1 MSEKKKIVL
10 SMIVKN
16 ETHIIKECFDSLYKF
31 IDYWVICDT
40 GSTDG
45 TQELIK
51 QYFAEKGIPGELHQ
65 HEWQDFATNRTAALK
80 LCDGKGDYAWM
91 IDADDYLVG
100 QMNFPH
106 NLNFDG
112 YSVRIK
118 RGNFEWWRNQIF
130 KTGIGW
136 CYEGVLHEYA
146 HCPNKAD
153 LSLAKLDMPGYHVE
167 ARTEGGARNKGIT
180 PTEKYSKD
188 AIVLEKALEKEPL
201 NSRYQFYLAQSY
213 FDSQQWEKSFDAY
226 EKRAKMGGWEEEV
239 YYSLFRMAIIAMM
252 QQKPWEQVINLFLG
266 AYNYRPCR
274 SEPLFHISR
283 IYRLNGYPRIAH
295 IYAKMGLT
303 IPLPKWDILF
313 ISQDNYEWQL
323 LDELASTAYYVHNF
337 EEGLQ
342 ACKTLLSDGKIPSSE
357 IQRLQ
362 TNLAE
367 YEKKVAEMRQ
377 NELQLHEHQKKMNN
391 AVAVA
396 PNITEGNG
404 STIKP
409 KLPIPNQTTLSIA
422 DAEPK
427 YKKKKFKERTKG

>member
-1 MSEKKKIVL
+1 MSETKPRKKIVL

-16 ETHIIKECFDSLYKF
+16 ETHIIKECFDSLYKY

-65 HEWQDFATNRTAALK
+65 HEWSDFATNRTAALK

-100 QMNFPH
+100 DLQFPH
-106 NLNFDG
+106 HLNFDG
-112 YSVRIK
+112 YNVRIK

-146 HCPNKAD
+146 HCPNKPD
-153 LSLAKLDMPGYHVE
+153 LQLAKLDHPGYHIE

-180 PTEKYSKD
+180 PQEKYAKD
-188 AIVLEKALEKEPL
+188 AVVLEKALEKEPM

-213 FDSQQWEKSFDAY
+213 FDSQQWDKSFEAY

-239 YYSLFRMAIIAMM
+239 YYSLFRMALIGMM
-252 QQKPWEQVINLFLG
+252 QQKPWDTVLNLFLA

-274 SEPLFHISR
+274 AEPLYHIAR
-283 IYRLNGYPRIAH
+283 IYRLNGYPRIGY
-295 IYAKMGLT
+295 IYAKAGLN
-303 IPLPKWDILF
+303 IAPPKHDILF
-313 ISQDNYEWQL
+313 ISQDTYDWQL
-323 LDELASTAYYVHNF
+323 LDELASTAYYVHAF
-337 EEGLQ
+337 DEGL
-342 ACKTLLSDGKIPSSE
+342 AASKRLLAEGKVPPSE
-357 IQRLQ
+357 IQRIQ
-362 TNLAE
+362 ANVVE
-367 YEKKVAEMRQ
+367 YEKQIVQVQDAQRQ
-377 NELQLHEHQKKMNN
+377 LAEHQRKMS
-391 AVAVA
+391 AVNGLASAPSPEPKPAPRVPVA
-396 PNITEGNG
+396 Y
-404 STIKP
+404 
-409 KLPIPNQTTLSIA
+409 QTTLSLS
-422 DAEPK
+422 EPK
-427 YKKKKFKERTKG
+427 YKKKFKERVKK

>member
-16 ETHIIKECFDSLYKF
+16 ETHIIKECFDSLHKF

-45 TQELIK
+45 TQELITE
-51 QYFAEKGIPGELHQ
+51 YFKEKGIPGELHQ
-65 HEWQDFATNRTAALK
+65 REWQDFATNRTEALK

-100 QMNFPH
+100 EIQFPH
-106 NLNFDG
+106 HLDFDG

-146 HCPNKAD
+146 HCPNKPD
-153 LSLAKLDMPGYHVE
+153 LSLAKLDYPGYHIE

-180 PTEKYSKD
+180 PTEKYSRD
-188 AIVLEKALEKEPL
+188 AVVLEKALEKDPL

-213 FDSQQWEKSFDAY
+213 FDSQQWDKSFEAY

-239 YYSLFRMAIIAMM
+239 YYSLFRLAIIAMM
-252 QQKPWEQVINLFLG
+252 QQKPFEQVINLFLG

-274 SEPLFHISR
+274 SEPLYHISR
-283 IYRLNGYPRIAH
+283 IYRLNGYPRVAY
-295 IYAKMGLT
+295 IYAKAGLAL
-303 IPLPKWDILF
+303 PLPKYDILF

-323 LDELASTAYYVHNF
+323 LDEVASTAYYVHAF
-337 EEGLQ
+337 KEGYD
-342 ACKTLLSDGKIPSSE
+342 ACKRLLEEGKIPSSE
-357 IQRLQ
+357 IQRIQ

-367 YEKKVAEMRQ
+367 YEKKVVEVGEMERQ
-377 NELQLHEHQKKMNN
+377 INDHQKK
-391 AVAVA
+391 VA
-396 PNITEGNG
+396 G
-404 STIKP
+404 SATISTGIPSSTLEKP
-409 KLPIPNQTTLSIA
+409 VPKMPVPNQTTLSIS
-422 DAEPK
+422 EPK
-427 YKKKKFKERTKG
+427 YKKKFKERAKR

>member
-1 MSEKKKIVL
+1 MSAKKKIVL

-51 QYFAEKGIPGELHQ
+51 NYFAEKGIPGELHQ
-65 HEWQDFATNRTAALK
+65 HEWQDFATNRTAALD
-80 LCDGKGDYAWM
+80 LCTGKGDYAWM

-100 QMNFPH
+100 EMQFPH
-106 NLNFDG
+106 HLDFDG

-136 CYEGVLHEYA
+136 KYEGVLHEYA
-146 HCPNKAD
+146 HCPNKPD

-180 PTEKYSKD
+180 PTEKYAKD
-188 AIVLEKALEKEPL
+188 AIVLEKALEKDPL

-213 FDSQQWEKSFDAY
+213 FDSQQWDKSFEAY

-239 YYSLFRMAIIAMM
+239 YYSLFRLAIIGMM
-252 QQKPWEQVINLFLG
+252 QQKPWEQVMNLFLG

-274 SEPLFHISR
+274 AEPLFHIAR
-283 IYRLNGYPRIAH
+283 IYRLNGYPRIGYL
-295 IYAKMGLT
+295 YAKAALS
-303 IPLPKWDILF
+303 IPMPKYDILF
-313 ISQDNYEWQL
+313 IAQDVYEWQL
-323 LDELASTAYYVHNF
+323 LDELASCAYYVHQF
-337 EEGLQ
+337 QEGYD
-342 ACKTLLSDGKIPSSE
+342 ASVRLLTEGKVPQSE
-357 IQRLQ
+357 IQRIQ
-362 TNLAE
+362 TNMAE
-367 YEKKVAEMRQ
+367 YEKKII
-377 NELQLHEHQKKMNN
+377 ELSGQEQAIAEHQKKVTAP
-391 AVAVA
+391 AVATSSGIPSSLNVRKS
-396 PNITEGNG
+396 PN
-404 STIKP
+404 
-409 KLPIPNQTTLSIA
+409 LPLPNQTTLGIS
-422 DAEPK
+422 EPK
-427 YKKKKFKERTKG
+427 YKKKFKERAKR

>member
-16 ETHIIKECFDSLYKF
+16 ETHIIKECFDSLYKY

-51 QYFAEKGIPGELHQ
+51 TYFAEKGIPGELHQ

-100 QMNFPH
+100 EMNFPH
-106 NLNFDG
+106 HLNFDG

-146 HCPNKAD
+146 HCPNKPD
-153 LSLAKLDMPGYHVE
+153 ISLAKLDMPGYHVE

-180 PTEKYSKD
+180 PTEKYARD
-188 AIVLEKALEKEPL
+188 AVVLEKALEKDPL

-213 FDSQQWEKSFDAY
+213 FDSQQWDKSFEAY

-239 YYSLFRMAIIAMM
+239 YYSLFRLAIIGMM
-252 QQKPWEQVINLFLG
+252 QQKPWEQVLNLFLG

-274 SEPLFHISR
+274 SEPLFHIAR
-283 IYRLNGYPRIAH
+283 IYRLNGYPRIGYL
-295 IYAKMGLT
+295 YAKAALD
-303 IPLPKWDILF
+303 IPMPKYDILF
-313 ISQDNYEWQL
+313 IAQDVYEWQL
-323 LDELASTAYYVHNF
+323 LDELASSAYYVHQF
-337 EEGLQ
+337 QEGYD
-342 ACKTLLSDGKIPSSE
+342 ASVRLLREGKVPQSE
-357 IQRLQ
+357 IQRIQ
-362 TNLAE
+362 TNMAE
-367 YEKKVAEMRQ
+367 YEKKII
-377 NELQLHEHQKKMNN
+377 ELGQQERAIAEHQKQVLQPSVPVSQGVPSSTNIGKT
-391 AVAVA
+391 
-396 PNITEGNG
+396 PN
-404 STIKP
+404 
-409 KLPIPNQTTLSIA
+409 LPLPNQTTLGISQ
-422 DAEPK
+422 PK
-427 YKKKKFKERTKG
+427 YKKKFKERAKG

>member
-51 QYFAEKGIPGELHQ
+51 SYFAEKGIPGELHQ
-65 HEWQDFATNRTAALK
+65 HEWQDFATNRTAALD
-80 LCDGKGDYAWM
+80 LCIGKGDYAWM

-100 QMNFPH
+100 DMQFPH
-106 NLNFDG
+106 HLDFDG

-130 KTGIGW
+130 KIGIGW
-136 CYEGVLHEYA
+136 KYEGVLHEYA
-146 HCPNKAD
+146 HCPGKSD
-153 LSLAKLDMPGYHVE
+153 LSIAKIDYPGYHIE

-180 PTEKYSKD
+180 PTEKYARD
-188 AIVLEKALEKEPL
+188 AVVLEKAIEKEPL

-213 FDSQQWEKSFDAY
+213 FDSQQWDKAFEAY
-226 EKRAKMGGWEEEV
+226 DKRAKMGGWEEEV
-239 YYSLFRMAIIAMM
+239 YYSLFRLAIIAMM

-266 AYNYRPCR
+266 SYNYRPCR
-274 SEPLFHISR
+274 AEPLFHIAR

-295 IYAKMGLT
+295 LYAKMGLT
-303 IPLPKWDILF
+303 IPMPRHDILF
-313 ISQDNYEWQL
+313 IAQDVYEWQL
-323 LDELASTAYYVHNF
+323 LDELASCSYYVHAYQ
-337 EEGLQ
+337 EGLD
-342 ACKTLLSDGKIPSSE
+342 ASKKLLASGKVPPSE
-357 IQRLQ
+357 IQRIQ

-367 YEKKVAEMRQ
+367 YQKKVEEMQ
-377 NELQLHEHQKKMNN
+377 AFDIQFAEHQKRMTQ
-391 AVAVA
+391 AVPVA
-396 PNITEGNG
+396 PITRN
-404 STIKP
+404 SPDSNIKP
-409 KLPIPNQTTLSIA
+409 NLPIPNQSTLSIS
-422 DAEPK
+422 EPK
-427 YKKKKFKERTKG
+427 YKKKFKERAKR

>member
-16 ETHIIKECFDSLYKF
+16 ETHIIKECFDSLYKY

-45 TQELIK
+45 TQDLIK
-51 QYFAEKGIPGELHQ
+51 NYFAEKGIPGELHQ
-65 HEWQDFATNRTAALK
+65 HEWEDFATNRSAALK

-100 QMNFPH
+100 EMNFPH
-106 NLNFDG
+106 HLDFDG

-146 HCPNKAD
+146 HCPNKPD
-153 LSLAKLDMPGYHVE
+153 LSLAKLDVPGYHVE

-180 PTEKYSKD
+180 PTEKYAKD

-213 FDSQQWEKSFDAY
+213 FDSQQWDKSFEAY

-239 YYSLFRMAIIAMM
+239 YYSLFRLAIIGMM
-252 QQKPWEQVINLFLG
+252 QGKPWDQIINLFLG

-274 SEPLFHISR
+274 SEPLYHIAR
-283 IYRLNGYPRIAH
+283 IYRMNGYPRIGY

-303 IPLPKWDILF
+303 IPMPIYDILF
-313 ISQDNYEWQL
+313 ISQDVYDWQL
-323 LDELASTAYYVHNF
+323 LDELASCAYYVHQF
-337 EEGLQ
+337 QEGYDASIRLLQ
-342 ACKTLLSDGKIPSSE
+342 EGKVPPSE
-357 IQRLQ
+357 IQRIQ
-362 TNLAE
+362 TNMAE
-367 YEKKVAEMRQ
+367 YEKKLQELMKLQATIAEQ
-377 NELQLHEHQKKMNN
+377 QKKMISPS
-391 AVAVA
+391 VGIA
-396 PNITEGNG
+396 PSVSSASNK
-404 STIKP
+404 STP
-409 KLPIPNQTTLSIA
+409 KLPIPNQTTLSIS
-422 DAEPK
+422 EPK
-427 YKKKKFKERTKG
+427 YKKKFKQRDKR

>member
-1 MSEKKKIVL
+1 MSAKKKIVL

-16 ETHIIKECFDSLYKF
+16 ETHIIKECFDSLYKY

-45 TQELIK
+45 TQELITE
-51 QYFAEKGIPGELHQ
+51 YFKEKGIPGELHQ
-65 HEWQDFATNRTAALK
+65 HEWQDFATNRTAALN

-100 QMNFPH
+100 VMDFPH
-106 NLNFDG
+106 HLDYDG

-153 LSLAKLDMPGYHVE
+153 LRLAKLDVPGYHIE

-180 PTEKYSKD
+180 PTEKYAKD

-213 FDSQQWEKSFDAY
+213 FDSQQWDKSFDAY

-252 QQKPWEQVINLFLG
+252 QQKPWETVINLFLG
-266 AYNYRPCR
+266 AYNFRPCR
-274 SEPLFHISR
+274 SEPLYHISR
-283 IYRLNGYPRIAH
+283 IYRMNGYPRIAH

-303 IPLPKWDILF
+303 IPMPKWDILF

-323 LDELASTAYYVHNF
+323 LDELASTAFYVHNF
-337 EEGLQ
+337 EEGYQ
-342 ACKTLLSDGKIPSSE
+342 ACMRLLSEGKVPPSE
-357 IQRLQ
+357 IQRIQ
-362 TNLAE
+362 ANLVE
-367 YEKKVAEMRQ
+367 YEKKLTEMKDLERQ
-377 NELQLHEHQKKMNN
+377 MMLHQQSMQKQQGSVSSASSQGELKTPPRMP
-391 AVAVA
+391 V
-396 PNITEGNG
+396 
-404 STIKP
+404 
-409 KLPIPNQTTLSIA
+409 PNQTTLSIS
-422 DAEPK
+422 EPK
-427 YKKKKFKERTKG
+427 YKKKFKERVKR

>member
-45 TQELIK
+45 TQELITE
-51 QYFAEKGIPGELHQ
+51 YFKEKGIPGELHQ

-100 QMNFPH
+100 EMNFPH
-106 NLNFDG
+106 ALNFDG

-136 CYEGVLHEYA
+136 VYEGVLHEYA
-146 HCPNKAD
+146 HCPNKSD
-153 LSLAKLDMPGYHVE
+153 LTIAKLDIPGYHVE

-180 PTEKYSKD
+180 PTEKYAKD

-213 FDSQQWEKSFDAY
+213 FDSQQWEKSFEAY

-239 YYSLFRMAIIAMM
+239 YYSLFRMSICAMM
-252 QQKPWEQVINLFLG
+252 LQKPWEQVMNLFLG
-266 AYNYRPCR
+266 AYNFRPCR
-274 SEPLFHISR
+274 AEPLYHIAR
-283 IYRLNGYPRIAH
+283 IYRMNGYPRIGYL
-295 IYAKMGLT
+295 YAKMGLT
-303 IPLPKWDILF
+303 IPLPKYDILF
-313 ISQDNYEWQL
+313 ISQDIYDWQL
-323 LDELASTAYYVHNF
+323 WDEVASTAYYVHAF
-337 EEGLQ
+337 EEGY
-342 ACKTLLSDGKIPSSE
+342 AASMKLLREGKVPPSE
-357 IQRLQ
+357 IQRIQ
-362 TNLAE
+362 TNVAE
-367 YEKKVAEMRQ
+367 YEKRLAEVKASETHMA
-377 NELQLHEHQKKMNN
+377 EHQKRMATASVGSQDQLNS
-391 AVAVA
+391 VAT
-396 PNITEGNG
+396 ITKAKE
-404 STIKP
+404 P
-409 KLPIPNQTTLSIA
+409 LPFKPNQTTLTIG
-422 DAEPK
+422 EPK
-427 YKKKKFKERTKG
+427 YKKKFKERAKG

>member
-100 QMNFPH
+100 EFQFPH
-106 NLNFDG
+106 SLDFDG

-146 HCPNKAD
+146 HCPNKPD
-153 LSLAKLDMPGYHVE
+153 LKLAKMDMPGYHVE

-180 PTEKYSKD
+180 PTEKYARD
-188 AIVLEKALEKEPL
+188 AVVLEKALEKEPL

-213 FDSQQWEKSFDAY
+213 FDSQQWDKSFEAY

-239 YYSLFRMAIIAMM
+239 YYALFRMAIISMM
-252 QQKPWEQVINLFLG
+252 QQKPWETVINLFLG

-274 SEPLFHISR
+274 SEPLFHIAR
-283 IYRLNGYPRIAH
+283 IYRMNGYPRIGY
-295 IYAKMGLT
+295 IYAKMGMT
-303 IPLPKWDILF
+303 IPMPKFDILF
-313 ISQDNYEWQL
+313 ISQDVYDWQL
-323 LDELASTAYYVHNF
+323 LDELASSAYYVHAF
-337 EEGLQ
+337 REGYE
-342 ACKTLLSDGKIPSSE
+342 ASIKLLREGKIPASE
-357 IQRLQ
+357 VQRIQ
-362 TNLAE
+362 TNLVE
-367 YEKKVAEMRQ
+367 YEKKMKEIEEAERAMEKQQRAMAESSSLGAET
-377 NELQLHEHQKKMNN
+377 N
-391 AVAVA
+391 
-396 PNITEGNG
+396 
-404 STIKP
+404 STP
-409 KLPIPNQTTLSIA
+409 KSPKIPTPYQTTLDLS
-422 DAEPK
+422 EPK
-427 YKKKKFKERTKG
+427 YKKKFKERAKR

>member
-1 MSEKKKIVL
+1 MSAKKKIVL

-51 QYFAEKGIPGELHQ
+51 NYFAEKGIPGELHQ
-65 HEWQDFATNRTAALK
+65 HEWQDFATNRTAALD
-80 LCDGKGDYAWM
+80 LCTGKGDYAWM

-100 QMNFPH
+100 EMQFPH
-106 NLNFDG
+106 HLDFDG

-136 CYEGVLHEYA
+136 KYEGVLHEYA
-146 HCPNKAD
+146 HCPNKPD

-180 PTEKYSKD
+180 PTEKYAKD
-188 AIVLEKALEKEPL
+188 AIVLEKALEKDPL

-213 FDSQQWEKSFDAY
+213 FDSQQWDKSFEAY

-239 YYSLFRMAIIAMM
+239 YYSLFRLAIIGMM
-252 QQKPWEQVINLFLG
+252 QQKPWEQVMNLFLG

-274 SEPLFHISR
+274 AEPLFHIAR
-283 IYRLNGYPRIAH
+283 IYRLNGYPRIGYL
-295 IYAKMGLT
+295 YAKAALS
-303 IPLPKWDILF
+303 IPMPKYDILF
-313 ISQDNYEWQL
+313 IAQDVYEWQL
-323 LDELASTAYYVHNF
+323 LDELASCAYYVHQF
-337 EEGLQ
+337 QEGYD
-342 ACKTLLSDGKIPSSE
+342 ASVRLLTEGKIPQSE
-357 IQRLQ
+357 IQRIQ
-362 TNLAE
+362 TNMAE
-367 YEKKVAEMRQ
+367 YEKKII
-377 NELQLHEHQKKMNN
+377 ELSGQEQAIAEHQKKVTAP
-391 AVAVA
+391 AVATSSGIPSSLNVRKS
-396 PNITEGNG
+396 PN
-404 STIKP
+404 
-409 KLPIPNQTTLSIA
+409 LPLPNQTTLGIS
-422 DAEPK
+422 EPK
-427 YKKKKFKERTKG
+427 YKKKFKERAKR

>member
-1 MSEKKKIVL
+1 MSAKKKIVL

-51 QYFAEKGIPGELHQ
+51 NYFAEKGIPGELHQ
-65 HEWQDFATNRTAALK
+65 HEWQDFATNRTAALD
-80 LCDGKGDYAWM
+80 LCTGKGDYAWM

-100 QMNFPH
+100 EMQFPH
-106 NLNFDG
+106 HLDFDG

-136 CYEGVLHEYA
+136 KYEGVLHEYA
-146 HCPNKAD
+146 HCPNKPD

-180 PTEKYSKD
+180 PTEKYAKD
-188 AIVLEKALEKEPL
+188 AIVLEKALEKDPL

-213 FDSQQWEKSFDAY
+213 FDSQQWDKSFEAY

-239 YYSLFRMAIIAMM
+239 YYSLFRLAIIGMM
-252 QQKPWEQVINLFLG
+252 QQKPWEQVMNLFLG

-274 SEPLFHISR
+274 AEPLFHIAR
-283 IYRLNGYPRIAH
+283 IYRLNGYPRIGYL
-295 IYAKMGLT
+295 YAKVALS
-303 IPLPKWDILF
+303 IPMPKYDILF
-313 ISQDNYEWQL
+313 IAQDVYEWQL
-323 LDELASTAYYVHNF
+323 LDELASCAYYVHQF
-337 EEGLQ
+337 QEGYD
-342 ACKTLLSDGKIPSSE
+342 ASVRLLTEGKVPQSE
-357 IQRLQ
+357 IQRIQ
-362 TNLAE
+362 TNMAE
-367 YEKKVAEMRQ
+367 YEKKII
-377 NELQLHEHQKKMNN
+377 ELSGQEQAIAEHQKKITAP
-391 AVAVA
+391 AVATSSGIPSSLNVRKS
-396 PNITEGNG
+396 PN
-404 STIKP
+404 
-409 KLPIPNQTTLSIA
+409 LPLPNQTTLGIS
-422 DAEPK
+422 EPK
-427 YKKKKFKERTKG
+427 YKKKFKERAKR